1 MAKKVSSNAIENLTQ
16 DWGNDTANGLPY
28 SGQAVQDFIKAQ
40 FGTKVGYVNYRYSDS
55 DTCYWLE
62 GYATEADYQSY
73 ESAEDKTTDAVKA
86 LRLFNVQL
94 PITTKQG
101 VYYSA
106 RLYTDR
112 TPSASI
118 VSVEKKYEIGVRFHG
133 IQNDNGEQVNAGIA
147 GTLTLQRSADGGS
160 TWTTV
165 GTAQLGSHDAGDTTF
180 DTVDIG
186 QYFGTTNPQQIR
198 MRVAYNVTDDD
209 GNTTAS
215 AVSSWITFTNIV
227 YTEIGLQYSGQFEQP
242 IDAGTT
248 TQFPL
253 SFNLKGEVART
264 LHVKIT
270 GGTKEYTKEYAI
282 AGTAYTNFLSEWTGV
297 ADDDTNAYGLLT
309 HGVRT
314 IEAWLTCSDGT
325 TADAIESAH
334 VTAQRMVVADAT
346 DTSVHLLL
354 QNLLTKAT
362 NYVADTLCKYAVY
375 TGGGTEAVP
384 LVFRLSDYGDTT
396 EYYRMEVQAVPGTQ
410 YTLPVTV
417 EIEDATNDTIYAYFH
432 AEGKDGTSYATAT
445 ITVDNTEKFAPTLGA
460 SFILNPKTRN
470 NSESNPETIINAA
483 TGGEVEGC
491 TFTGFS
497 HNKDLWEDNVLR
509 VLAGQKVVI
518 NYDWLQAF
526 KTNNAANVTME
537 LDIKVNNITD
547 ESTPVI
553 DASETYGNNWIGL
566 RLCPLRGVLFTG
578 DNTSEQSQDFSLQ
591 EGERTHI
598 AINIVSALRATADS
612 DATIAVCR
620 VFINGVINREF
631 MFKTTPT
638 GGQKI
643 WYNNGTVLTIGQE
656 HADIDV
662 YGLRIYSGSA
672 LSAANVLQ
680 DYTATLPTSEEKLL
694 FRSENAIL
702 GGDSLVNADLCK
714 AKGKNVLIWHGE
726 QTSSQQT
733 ANQKGWWEIHIYN
746 ADGTEDL
753 EHSGT
758 LCKETGS
765 LSEKSQ
771 GTTAKTYYYHN
782 MQTNMKSVKDTITVA
797 ANKVH
802 QDYIDDYLDGV
813 APTEAITVP
822 DGWID
827 GNGMY
832 RGPRYKIADDVPYG
846 QKLVNKINYASAMQ
860 SHLMGAC
867 NLYNDLHT
875 AIVGKNTMQQAD
887 GLARVAKRELPFL
900 YFTQA
905 SDTATPVYQGP
916 GTFGPGKMDD
926 MSAGYNKKNHPM
938 FCLMEGSDNN
948 ATLTDFRTPWQSG
961 LITYDLESVD
971 DGDDVTDDSGNVIGK
986 VTAEVVG
993 YKFNGTVS
1001 LDLDKFKSTTK
1012 EYNGTYV
1019 EAPSDAVEAKIKEFV
1034 NFIYLHSP
1042 MIRVFVGPWS
1052 GTDGFLSSDSAKE
1065 TKYKWWCTSGTDAYK
1080 LRRWDEAQAAWVEAG
1095 WDTDTEQEQELNLQT
1110 TYADAASANAGQWE
1124 AMNSAFIVAIIEE
1137 ARASIGNL
1145 INTESFKF
1153 HYCFVNQFL
1162 AGTDNCSKNTYY
1174 ALDPSTLKWELWQDD
1189 MDTIFKTDNSGF
1201 QTKPYYIDRQHPYAE
1216 DSDGNAT
1223 GSLLYEG
1230 SMNSLFNMEEAL
1242 YESNGENREMFKK
1255 ILAGMAALVSQ
1266 SDELPWIESTQK
1278 QTPWGCLWKY
1288 FFKTQKYIPAVAY
1301 NEAARIRYEYPT
1313 TLGYVSTRNVNPIT
1327 QSTGDQLQ
1335 AELQYMKRRLVMWAS
1350 YAEWGDFE
1358 RDTTGNV
1365 GLDDA
1370 TTVFGIQGYTDATG
1384 ASAAIV
1390 FKGLVTNQY
1399 LYPGGYVGTTNR
1411 YLRTRCVPGKTYDFD
1426 LTGQSLVGGDVACAF
1441 FGVNYYRSLGDLG
1454 SLSVVSGRD
1463 FTLTGKRLTDVT
1475 IKHTE
1480 TANFAPSAIVLN
1492 TPLVETIDLTG
1503 CADVGGA
1510 LDLTQCI
1517 RLRSLTL
1524 TGCDG
1529 LQNVALPPSR
1539 LLTEAA
1545 FPKNLLSVSV
1555 TEQPALAT
1563 LSVEGYTALET
1574 FVVTGNTLIDTFAHV
1589 TGIYEAQPANLKT
1602 VTIENIDWTGTG
1614 RLGSVDMLAYLA
1626 GLGATLKGKITMLS
1640 ASADKPLTLAHKQ
1653 AFVAL
1658 WGDIDSE
1665 EGDLYVKYDVRTIN
1679 TISISGE
1686 TFMTE
1691 AGKDYEFAVV
1701 PSPATGNN
1709 IAVKDG
1715 KLDIAWTIAD
1725 TAANYAEWTDANAGV
1740 LHVKALSAAALELR
1754 HVMTVTAGTMSGST
1768 LTAERRVCFYRH
1780 TPQVGDF
1787 AYADGTFDS
1796 EWDENKTLVGLVFM
1810 RLPITDDSGTVTG
1823 YDVRIMA
1830 AEDLTLT
1837 STGDTPQT
1845 WASHRW
1851 GLYPD
1856 TSNTNGFST
1865 GTDEDS
1871 VEAAIK
1877 EATGL
1882 SAVFDIPEIS
1892 NVTTWWG
1899 GKNDY
1904 DVGVHSNPYTV
1915 EDVVLADTPTG
1926 GYDTYKATWKAFYTA
1941 MGTLYAALQEK
1952 NADYTY
1958 SSANRE
1964 EKEEIYTIAESG
1976 TIAKDDVEKLTQ
1988 AWVRICGCYVNLTT
2002 GATDNGLSGSD
2013 EYAAFKTAFQAVADM
2028 MNGGESFTN
2037 SIQSGE
2043 TAIVTGPKW
2052 LHLVNYCYVNDVT
2065 YLDANTESGFK
2076 EFPATC
2082 AAGDFAGRAKTAAVV
2097 AHAQTI
2103 LNKYLDAAYPT
2114 TMQALADAMV
2124 ALKAEHATDSNAWRW
2139 EEFYY
2144 PAAYGCYL
2152 YAPTA
2157 ADLAEEYRSGRWYLP
2172 AQGELERIYAFY
2184 RLGTT
2189 ADKAATGE
2197 SEAATPILANA
2208 NQRAGRSVI
2217 GMSNSW
2223 YWSVS
2228 EASSTSSWLVHFNSG
2243 LVNPWYDKY
2252 TTKYVRPCTAFTFTL

>member
-1 MAKKVSSNAIENLTQ
+1 MAKKTSSNAIESLAQ
-16 DWGNDTANGLPY
+16 DWGNDASNNLPY
-28 SGQAVQDFIKAQ
+28 SGQAVQDFIKKQ
-40 FGTKVGYVNYRYSDS
+40 FGTKVGYVSYRYSDS

-62 GYATEADYQSY
+62 GYATEEDYKTY

-106 RLYTDR
+106 RLYTNR
-112 TPSASI
+112 TPSAAI
-118 VSVEKKYEIGVRFHG
+118 VSVEKKYEIGVRFCG
-133 IQNDNGEQVNAGIA
+133 IQNNNGEQINAGIA
-147 GTLTLQRSADGGS
+147 GTLTLQRSADSGS

-165 GTAQLGSHDAGDTTF
+165 GTVGLGSHETSDTTY

-186 QYFGTTNPQQIR
+186 PYFGTTNPQQIR

-215 AVSSWITFTNIV
+215 AVSSWITFTNII
-227 YTEIGLQYSGQFEQP
+227 YTEIGLQYAGQFEQP
-242 IDAGTT
+242 IEAATT

-253 SFNLKGEVART
+253 NFNLKGEVART

-270 GGTKEYTKEYAI
+270 GGTKEYTKEYTI
-282 AGTAYTNFLSEWTGV
+282 AGTAYTNYLSEWTGV

-334 VTAQRMVVADAT
+334 VTAQRMVVADTT

-354 QNLLTKAT
+354 QNLLTRAT

-384 LVFRLSDYGDTT
+384 LVFRLSDYNDTT

-432 AEGKDGTSYATAT
+432 AEGKDGTSYATST
-445 ITVDNTEKFAPTLGA
+445 LTVDNTEKFAPTLGA

-483 TGGEVEGC
+483 TGEEVAGC
-491 TFTGFS
+491 TFTGFA

-537 LDIKVNNITD
+537 MDIKVNNITD
-547 ESTPVI
+547 ESTPII
-553 DASETYGNNWIGL
+553 DASEAYGTTGWIGL
-566 RLCPLRGVLFTG
+566 RLCPLHGVVFTG
-578 DNTSEQSQDFSLQ
+578 ANTSEQSQDFSIQ

-598 AINIVSALRATADS
+598 AINIVSALRSTADS
-612 DATIAVCR
+612 DATIALCR

-631 MFKTTPT
+631 LFDTAPT
-638 GGQKI
+638 GGQKV

-662 YGLRIYSGSA
+662 YGLRIYSGNA

-680 DYTATLPTSEEKLL
+680 DYTATLPTSEEKLA

-714 AKGKNVLIWHGE
+714 GKGKNVLIWHGE
-726 QTSSQQT
+726 QTSSQLAKSQ
-733 ANQKGWWEIHIYN
+733 GWWEIHIYN
-746 ADGTEDL
+746 DDGTEDL

-813 APTEAITVP
+813 APTGEITVV

-827 GNGMY
+827 GNGLY
-832 RGPRYKIADDVPYG
+832 RGPRYRITDDVPYG

-875 AIVGKNTMQQAD
+875 AIVGKNTMQQAN
-887 GLARVAKRELPFL
+887 GLARVAKKELPFL

-926 MSAGYNKKNHPM
+926 MSAGYDKKKHPM

-948 ATLTDFRTPWQSG
+948 ATLTDFRTPWQSK

-971 DGDDVTDDSGNVIGK
+971 DGDDVTDDAGNVIGK

-993 YKFNGTVS
+993 YKFNDTVS
-1001 LDLDKFKSTTK
+1001 LDLDKFKSTNK
-1012 EYNGTYV
+1012 AYGGTYV

-1042 MIRVFVGPWS
+1042 MIRVFVGPWT

-1065 TKYKWWCTSGTDAYK
+1065 TKYKWWCTSGADAYK
-1080 LRRWDEAQAAWVEAG
+1080 LRRWDDAQAAWVEAG
-1095 WDTDTEQEQELNLQT
+1095 WDAENEAEQELNLQT
-1110 TYADAASANAGQWE
+1110 TYADAASANAGQWS
-1124 AMNSAFIVAIIEE
+1124 AMNTAFIAAITEE
-1137 ARASIGNL
+1137 ARAGIGDI

-1153 HYCFVNQFL
+1153 HYCLVNQFI

-1174 ALDPSTLKWELWQDD
+1174 ALDPGTLKWEFWQDD
-1189 MDTIFKTDNSGF
+1189 MDTIFATDNSGF

-1216 DSDGNAT
+1216 DSDGNTT
-1223 GSLLYEG
+1223 GGILYEG
-1230 SMNSLFNMEEAL
+1230 SMNGLFNMEEAL

-1255 ILAGMAALVSQ
+1255 LLAGMAALVSQ
-1266 SDELPWIESTQK
+1266 SESLPWVDSTQK

-1313 TLGYVSTRNVNPIT
+1313 TEGYVSTRNVNPIT

-1365 GLDDA
+1365 GLSDA
-1370 TTVFGIQGYTDATG
+1370 TTVFGIQGYTDTTG

-1411 YLRTRCVPGKTYDFD
+1411 YLRTRCVPGKAYDFD
-1426 LTGQSLVGGDVACAF
+1426 LTGSSLVGGDVACAF

-1454 SLSVVSGRD
+1454 SLSVVSGRG
-1463 FTLTGKRLTDVT
+1463 FTITGKRLTDVT
-1475 IKHTE
+1475 IKHTA
-1480 TANFAPSAIVLN
+1480 TANFAPSSIVLN
-1492 TPLVETIDLTG
+1492 TPLVENIDLTG
-1503 CADVGGA
+1503 CAGVGGA
-1510 LDLTQCI
+1510 LDLSQCI

-1529 LQNVALPPSR
+1529 LQNVTLPPSR
-1539 LLTEAA
+1539 LLTTASL
-1545 FPKNLLSVSV
+1545 PKNLLGVSV

-1563 LSVEGYTALET
+1563 LGIEGYASLET
-1574 FVVTGNTLIDTFAHV
+1574 FAVTGNTLLDTFAHA
-1589 TGIYEAQPANLKT
+1589 TALYAAKPANLKT
-1602 VTIENIDWTGTG
+1602 VTIENIDWTSTG
-1614 RLGSVDMLAYLA
+1614 RLGSVDLLTYFA
-1626 GLGATLKGKITMLS
+1626 GIGAKFKGKITMLS
-1640 ASADKPLTLAHKQ
+1640 ASADKPLTLASKMT
-1653 AFVAL
+1653 FVTL

-1665 EGDLYVKYDVRTIN
+1665 TNDLYIKYDVRTIN

-1686 TFMTE
+1686 PFMTE
-1691 AGKDYEFAVV
+1691 ANKDYSFTVV

-1715 KLDIAWTIAD
+1715 HLDIQWTIAD
-1725 TAANYAEWTDANAGV
+1725 TAAPYAEWKDARAGV
-1740 LHVKALSAAALELR
+1740 LHVKALSDATLDLK
-1754 HVMTVTAGTMSGST
+1754 HVMTVTAGTMAGGT
-1768 LTAERRVCFYRH
+1768 LTAERRVGFYRH

-1787 AYADGTFDS
+1787 AYADGTFDAD
-1796 EWDENKTLVGLVFM
+1796 WDENRTLIGLVFM
-1810 RLPITDDSGTVTG
+1810 RIPITGDDGATTG
-1823 YDVRIMA
+1823 YDVRIMGT
-1830 AEDLTLT
+1830 EDLTLT
-1837 STGDTPQT
+1837 STGDTPET
-1845 WASHRW
+1845 WASHCW

-1856 TSNTNGFST
+1856 TKGENGFST
-1865 GTDEDS
+1865 TAVNDS

-1877 EATGL
+1877 EVTGL
-1882 SAVFDIPEIS
+1882 NSVFDIPTINNIGS
-1892 NVTTWWG
+1892 WWG

-1904 DVGVHSNPYTV
+1904 DTGQHTNPAAA
-1915 EDVVLADTPTG
+1915 EDIVLSDTPTG
-1926 GYDTYKATWKAFYTA
+1926 DYATYESTWKTFYTA
-1941 MGTLYAALQEK
+1941 MNALYAALQAK
-1952 NADYTY
+1952 NESYTY
-1958 SSANRE
+1958 SESNRE
-1964 EKEEIYTIAESG
+1964 EREEVYTLAESG
-1976 TIAKDDVEKLTQ
+1976 TIAKGDVETLTQ
-1988 AWVRICGCYVNLTT
+1988 AWVRARDSYNALTT
-2002 GATDNGLSGSD
+2002 GATDNGLSTGS
-2013 EYAAFKTAFQAVADM
+2013 EYTTFKSAFQAVADM
-2028 MNGGESFTN
+2028 LNNGESYTTVG
-2037 SIQSGE
+2037 SD
-2043 TAIVTGPKW
+2043 VLGPKW
-2052 LHLVNYCYVNDVT
+2052 LHLVNYYYINDVT
-2065 YLDANTESGFK
+2065 YLDASTVSGFK
-2076 EFPATC
+2076 EFPTTC
-2082 AAGDFAGRAKTAAVV
+2082 GAGDFAGKTKTEAIV

-2103 LNKYLDAAYPT
+2103 LSKYLEKGWPT
-2114 TMQALADAMV
+2114 TPSELADAMV
-2124 ALKAEHATDSNAWRW
+2124 ALKAEHADDANAWRW

-2144 PAAYGCYL
+2144 PAAYGCRL

-2157 ADLAEEYRSGRWYLP
+2157 ANLAEAYRRGKWYLP

-2197 SEAATPILANA
+2197 SEATTPIMANA
-2208 NQRAGRSVI
+2208 NQRAGRVVI
-2217 GMSNSW
+2217 GMRNSW
-2223 YWSVS
+2223 YWSANEGS
-2228 EASSTSSWLVHFNSG
+2228 SSASWAVTFQSG
-2243 LVNPWYDKY
+2243 HVYPWYPRY
-2252 TTKYVRPCTAFTFTL
+2252 YPLYVRPCTAYTFTL

>member
-1 MAKKVSSNAIENLTQ
+1 MAKKTSSNAIENLTQ

-28 SGQAVQDFIKAQ
+28 SGQAVQDFIKKQ
-40 FGTKVGYVNYRYSDS
+40 FGTKVGYVSYRYSDS

-118 VSVEKKYEIGVRFHG
+118 ISVEKTYEIGVRFCG
-133 IQNDNGEQVNAGIA
+133 IQNNNGEQINAGIA
-147 GTLTLQRSADGGS
+147 GTLTLQRSADSGS

-165 GTAQLGSHDAGDTTF
+165 GTVRLSSHEASDTTY

-186 QYFGTTNPQQIR
+186 PYFGTTNPQQIR

-215 AVSSWITFTNIV
+215 AVSSWITFTNII

-242 IDAGTT
+242 IMAGAA

-270 GGTKEYTKEYAI
+270 GGTKEYTKTYAI

-314 IEAWLTCSDGT
+314 IEAWLTCSNGT

-334 VTAQRMVVADAT
+334 VTAQRMVVADTT

-362 NYVADTLCKYAVY
+362 NYVADTLCEYAVY
-375 TGGGTEAVP
+375 AGGGTEAVP
-384 LVFRLSDYGDTT
+384 LVFRLSDYNDTT
-396 EYYRMEVQAVPGTQ
+396 EYYRTEVQAVPGTQ

-432 AEGKDGTSYATAT
+432 AEGNDGTSYATST

-460 SFILNPKTRN
+460 AFILNPKTRN

-483 TGGEVEGC
+483 TGEEVAGC
-491 TFTGFS
+491 TFTGFA

-537 LDIKVNNITD
+537 MDIKVDNITD
-547 ESTPVI
+547 EDTPII
-553 DASETYGNNWIGL
+553 DASEDYGTTGWIGL
-566 RLCPLRGVLFTG
+566 RLCPLRGVVFTG
-578 DNTSEQSQDFSLQ
+578 ANTSEQSQDFSIQ
-591 EGERTHI
+591 EGVRTHI
-598 AINIVSALRATADS
+598 AINIVSALRSTADS
-612 DATIAVCR
+612 DATIALCR

-631 MFKTTPT
+631 IFNTAPSEE
-638 GGQKI
+638 QKI

-662 YGLRIYSGSA
+662 YGLRIYSGNA

-680 DYTATLPTSEEKLL
+680 DYTATLPTSEEKLT
-694 FRSENAIL
+694 FRGENAIL

-714 AKGKNVLIWHGE
+714 ARGKNVLIWHGK
-726 QTSSQQT
+726 QTSSETT
-733 ANQKGWWEIHIYN
+733 ANQSGWWEIHIYN
-746 ADGTEDL
+746 DDGTEDL

-758 LCKETGS
+758 LCKADASNTDAL

-782 MQTNMKSVKDTITVA
+782 MQTNMKSVKGTIVVDA
-797 ANKVH
+797 SKVH

-813 APTEAITVP
+813 APTEKTITVP
-822 DGWID
+822 NGWID

-832 RGPRYKIADDVPYG
+832 RGPRYRIADDVPYG

-875 AIVGKNTMQQAD
+875 AIVGKNSMQQTN

-905 SDTATPVYQGP
+905 NDTATPVYQGP

-926 MSAGYNKKNHPM
+926 MSAGYDKKKYPM

-948 ATLTDFRTPWQSG
+948 ATLTDFRTPWQSK
-961 LITYDLESVD
+961 LITYDIE
-971 DGDDVTDDSGNVIGK
+971 DGE
-986 VTAEVVG
+986 AVG

-1001 LDLDKFKSTTK
+1001 LDLDKFKGEDK
-1012 EYNGTYV
+1012 EVDGETISC
-1019 EAPSDAVEAKIKEFV
+1019 PSAAVEAKIKEFV

-1042 MIRVFVGPWS
+1042 MIRVFVGPWT

-1065 TKYKWWCTSGTDAYK
+1065 TKYKWWCTSGEDAYK
-1080 LRRWDEAQAAWVEAG
+1080 LRRWDDAQGAWVEAG
-1095 WDTDTEQEQELNLQT
+1095 WDADTETEQELNLQT
-1110 TYADAASANAGQWE
+1110 TYADAASTHAGQWS
-1124 AMNSAFIVAIIEE
+1124 AMNAAFIVAVIEE
-1137 ARASIGNL
+1137 ARASIGNI

-1153 HYCFVNQFL
+1153 HYCLVNQFM

-1174 ALDPSTLKWELWQDD
+1174 ALDPVTLKWELWQDD
-1189 MDTIFKTDNSGF
+1189 LDTIFKTDNSGF
-1201 QTKPYYIDRQHPYAE
+1201 QMKPYYIDRQHPYAE
-1216 DSDGNAT
+1216 DSNGNAT
-1223 GSLLYEG
+1223 GNLLYEG

-1266 SDELPWIESTQK
+1266 SDNLPWVDSAQK

-1301 NEAARIRYEYPT
+1301 NEAARIRYEYPAT
-1313 TLGYVSTRNVNPIT
+1313 KGYISSRNVEPIT

-1365 GLDDA
+1365 GLSDA
-1370 TTVFGIQGYTDATG
+1370 TTVFGIQGYTDTTG

-1454 SLSVVSGRD
+1454 SLSVVSGRN
-1463 FTLTGKRLTDVT
+1463 FTITGKRLTDVT

-1492 TPLVETIDLTG
+1492 TPLVEEIDMTG
-1503 CADVGGA
+1503 CSAVGGA
-1510 LDLTQCI
+1510 LDLSQCI
-1517 RLRSLTL
+1517 RLHSLTL

-1529 LQNVALPPSR
+1529 LQNVTLPASR
-1539 LLTEAA
+1539 LLTTAA
-1545 FPKNLLSVSV
+1545 LPKNLLGVSV
-1555 TEQPALAT
+1555 TQQPALST
-1563 LSVEGYTALET
+1563 LTVEGYDAMET
-1574 FVVTGNTLIDTFAHV
+1574 FTVTGNALLDTFTHV
-1589 TGIYEAQPANLKT
+1589 TGLYAAKPANLKS
-1602 VTIENIDWTGTG
+1602 VTIENIDWTSTG
-1614 RLGSVDMLAYLA
+1614 RQANVDMMTYLA

-1640 ASADKPLTLAHKQ
+1640 ASADKPLTLANKQ
-1653 AFVAL
+1653 ALVAQ

-1665 EGDLYVKYDVRTIN
+1665 SGDLYIKYDVRTIN

-1686 TFMTE
+1686 PFMTE
-1691 AGKDYEFAVV
+1691 VGKEYQFTIV

-1715 KLDIAWTIAD
+1715 KLNIAWTIAD
-1725 TAANYAEWTDANAGV
+1725 TATPYAEWMDANTG
-1740 LHVKALSAAALELR
+1740 LLRVKALSDATLDLK
-1754 HVMTVTAGTMSGST
+1754 HVMAVAAGTMAGGT
-1768 LTAERRVCFYRH
+1768 LTAERRVGFYRH

-1796 EWDENKTLVGLVFM
+1796 DWDENRTLVGLVFM
-1810 RLPITDDSGTVTG
+1810 RIPITGDDGSVTG
-1823 YDVRIMA
+1823 YDVRIMGT
-1830 AEDLTLT
+1830 EDLILT
-1837 STGDTPQT
+1837 STGDSPVMWQ
-1845 WASHRW
+1845 SYQW

-1865 GTDEDS
+1865 VAVDNS

-1882 SAVFDIPEIS
+1882 GAVFDIPSIS
-1892 NVTTWWG
+1892 NTTSWWG
-1899 GKNDY
+1899 GKNY
-1904 DVGVHSNPYTV
+1904 GYLGPHTNPDAA
-1915 EDVVLADTPTG
+1915 EPIVLADTPTND
-1926 GYDTYKATWKAFYTA
+1926 YATYEATWKAFYTA
-1941 MGTLYAALQEK
+1941 MSTLYAAIQAK

-1958 SSANRE
+1958 SASDRE
-1964 EKEEIYTIAESG
+1964 EKAEVYSIAESG
-1976 TIAKDDVEKLTQ
+1976 TIAKGDVGTLTQ
-1988 AWVRICGCYVNLTT
+1988 AWVRARDCYNSLTT
-2002 GATDNGLSGSD
+2002 GASNNSLSTSD
-2013 EYAAFKTAFQAVADM
+2013 EYTAFKSAFGAVADM
-2028 MNGGESFTN
+2028 LNNGESYTTV
-2037 SIQSGE
+2037 SSE
-2043 TAIVTGPKW
+2043 AVGPKW
-2052 LHLVNYCYVNDVT
+2052 LHLVNYYYINDTT
-2065 YLDANTESGFK
+2065 YLDPNTESGFK

-2082 AAGDFAGRAKTAAVV
+2082 SAGDFAGKTETEAVV
-2097 AHAQTI
+2097 AHAKTI
-2103 LNKYLDAAYPT
+2103 ISKYLGAGWPT
-2114 TMQALADAMV
+2114 TVQELANAMV
-2124 ALKAEHATDSNAWRW
+2124 VLREEHAASDSNARRW

-2144 PAAYGCYL
+2144 PAAYGCAL
-2152 YAPTA
+2152 YTPTA
-2157 ADLAEEYRSGRWYLP
+2157 ANLAEQYGSGKWYLP

-2197 SEAATPILANA
+2197 SEASTPIMANA

-2217 GMSNSW
+2217 GMRASW
-2223 YWSVS
+2223 YWSAS
-2228 EASSTSSWLVHFNSG
+2228 EATANSSWYVDFYLG
-2243 LVNPWYDKY
+2243 YVNPWHGKY
-2252 TTKYVRPCTAFTFTL
+2252 LTYSVRPCTAYTFIL